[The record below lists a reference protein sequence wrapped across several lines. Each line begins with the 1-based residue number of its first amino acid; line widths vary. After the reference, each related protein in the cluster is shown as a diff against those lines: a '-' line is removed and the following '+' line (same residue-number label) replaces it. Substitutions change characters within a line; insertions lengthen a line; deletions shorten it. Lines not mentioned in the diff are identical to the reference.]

1 MDGKVN
7 GFIEVLD
14 PTVTESGEWDFGSV
28 YLLSRRAGFSGCHAF
43 AHGHGDGHHLLR
55 LDDHGTRGEC
65 MWHSEIRGGWSRI
78 TVSVTASCYEV
89 FWMDVA
95 CEWEEKPDQKTSR
108 LG

>member
-1 MDGKVN
+1 MFRCVKYFECMDGKVN

-55 LDDHGTRGEC
+55 LDDHGTRGSAC
-65 MWHSEIRGGWSRI
+65 G
-78 TVSVTASCYEV
+78 TQKSVEV
-89 FWMDVA
+89 GV
-95 CEWEEKPDQKTSR
+95 
-108 LG
+108 G